1 MFLRIVLRLGTF
13 LVVLLACSAALNR
26 LWSRHAGLLSG
37 SGPGSRQEGTSLA
50 LKRPLTLLLMG
61 LAPKEEQQLP
71 RIGGVLLVHL
81 APGQPVRL
89 LQAPGTTPVVV
100 PGSGAVDLERAYNIG
115 GVRLVAELL
124 ETRLNRPED
133 WVDRYV
139 LSSSPA
145 LAAFVDAM
153 GGVPMTLDPPPPSP
167 QFPPPP
173 PRPPV
178 LVAAAQGEE
187 ATAAL
192 QATDP
197 RTSNTGVGPW
207 AELGSGA
214 RQLSGAQVQTY
225 LHASGPT
232 PGAAWQLERQ
242 RRLLGAMVHHLDSEA
257 LRRRWPRLAQDL
269 LDASRTNLSQG
280 ELFSVLAMLQAQPLR
295 LVVEPLSPEV
305 GAQTHFWPRS
315 RPVPDGTVLV
325 EGPLRAAMAFEQ
337 QLEARGTNAAVAPT
351 PPDGVT
357 LSRTRLLAWGA
368 ELPASVTG
376 LLGAAGRRRQD
387 APLADAAITVRL
399 GADWNP

>member
-1 MFLRIVLRLGTF
+1 MFLRVVLRLGAF
-13 LVVLLACSAALNR
+13 LVVLLVCSTVQNR
-26 LWSRHAGLLSG
+26 LWSRQTDLGSS
-37 SGPGSRQEGTSLA
+37 SGPGSRQEGTSPA
-50 LKRPLTLLLMG
+50 LKSPLTLLLMG

-71 RIGGVLLVHL
+71 RIGGILLAHL

-89 LQAPGTTPVVV
+89 LHAPGTTPVVV

-133 WVDRYV
+133 LVDRYI

-153 GGVPMTLDPPPPSP
+153 GGVPMTLDPP
-167 QFPPPP
+167 
-173 PRPPV
+173 

-187 ATAAL
+187 APAAL

-197 RTSNTGVGPW
+197 RTASPGVGPW

-214 RQLSGAQVQTY
+214 RQLSGAQVETY
-225 LHASGPT
+225 LHTSGPA
-232 PGAAWQLERQ
+232 PEAAWQLERQ

-257 LRRRWPRLAQDL
+257 MRQRWPRLAQDL
-269 LDASRTNLSQG
+269 VDASRTNLSQG

-305 GAQTHFWPRS
+305 GVQNHFWPRS
-315 RPVPDGTVLV
+315 RLVPDETVLV
-325 EGPLRAAMAFEQ
+325 EGPLDAAMAFKQ

-368 ELPASVTG
+368 EPPASIG
-376 LLGAAGRRRQD
+376 SLLGAAGSRRQD

-399 GADWNP
+399 GADWIP